1 MRIYAGESSLEEVE
15 VGRNLGYAGDMID
28 EDFDR
33 SKNLSWDQFQR
44 LLDTIGSD
52 ATEDTFV
59 DEIVD
64 YIFENAEIEEWEDW
78 DEDGH
83 YGGADQI
90 FDWEWEKDGF
100 FYHVKGKV
108 YGNVDSD
115 PGDYFNPPYYDAELT
130 SVSIDVAEV
139 ALTDENIEAFEDRED
154 WDDNGEME
162 QWYDLSVDI
171 SDSKI
176 ETKFEE
182 EAKRR

>member
-1 MRIYAGESSLEEVE
+1 MKLFAGESDLEEV
-15 VGRNLGYAGDMID
+15 GQNLGYAGDMID

-33 SKNLSWDQFQR
+33 SQNISWNQFQK
-44 LLDTIGSD
+44 LLDAVGSE

-64 YIFENAEIEEWEDW
+64 FILENAEIVEWEDW

-83 YGGADQI
+83 YGGADQH

-100 FYHVKGKV
+100 FYHVKGTV
-108 YGNVDSD
+108 YGNITSD
-115 PGDYFNPPYYDAELT
+115 PGDFYNPPYSESELS

-139 ALTDENIEAFEDRED
+139 SLADENVEAFEDRED

-162 QWYDLSVDI
+162 QMYDLCVDI
-171 SDSKI
+171 SSKKI
-176 ETKFEE
+176 EDRFKE
-182 EAKRR
+182 EAR